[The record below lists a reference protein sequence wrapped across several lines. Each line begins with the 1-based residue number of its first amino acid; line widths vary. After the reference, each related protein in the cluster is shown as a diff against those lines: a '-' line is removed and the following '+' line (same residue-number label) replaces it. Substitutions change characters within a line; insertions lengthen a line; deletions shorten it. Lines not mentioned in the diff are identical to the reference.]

1 MRAPSYSLWASLLVF
16 TCTIGSSAAALAHEV
31 SGSDADFVRQISGPT
46 FVPFLY
52 LGAKHMV
59 TGVDHVLYLAGVV
72 FFLFDLRDVVLY
84 VSMFAIGHSITLLT
98 GVLLDTNASA
108 HIVDAIIGMSVAYK
122 GLENLG
128 AFDKL
133 RFAIDSRAA
142 VFAFGLAHG
151 LGLATKLVMLGPSE
165 NGLLVNLVGFNL
177 GVEIGQILV
186 LLPIVIV
193 LNFLRSAPGFS
204 AGAHVANVA
213 LVAAG
218 AGLALYQIKEYLA

>member
-1 MRAPSYSLWASLLVF
+1 MHPYNLWVRLLIL
-16 TCTIGSSAAALAHEV
+16 TCTITPSVAAVAHEV
-31 SGSDADFVRQISGPT
+31 SGSDADFVRQVSGPT

-72 FFLFDLRDVVLY
+72 FYLFKLRDVVLY
-84 VSMFAIGHSITLLT
+84 VSMFAIGHSVTLLS
-98 GVLLDTNASA
+98 GVLLDTNVSA
-108 HIVDAIIGMSVAYK
+108 YVVDAIIGLSVAYK

-128 AFDKL
+128 TFDKL

-151 LGLATKLVMLGPSE
+151 LGLATKLVMLSPSE
-165 NGLLVNLVGFNL
+165 NGVLVNLLGFNV

-186 LLPIVIV
+186 LVPIVIV
-193 LNFLRSAPGFS
+193 LNLLRSAPGFS
-204 AGAHVANVA
+204 AGANVANAA

-218 AGLALYQIKEYLA
+218 VGLTFYQIKEYLA